1 MKKIIVL
8 KPFVDRED
16 ERISY
21 TPGQKLEVEDERAE
35 NLIKRGLASLDDSEE
50 KAAAKAKAEAVAKA
64 KVEAAEAAAK
74 AKAEAAAKTSA
85 AENETAK
92 S

>member
-21 TPGQKLEVEDERAE
+21 APGQKLEVEDERAE

-50 KAAAKAKAEAVAKA
+50 KAAAKAKAEA
-64 KVEAAEAAAK
+64 AAK

-92 S
+92 A